1 MAETK
6 REIER
11 KYESDESGLPDLTGV
26 AGIEAV
32 LDKGV
37 AELDATYYDTVDG
50 RLAAASITLR
60 RRTGGSDAGWHL
72 KFPVGPGVRDEVRAP
87 LSPTLPRSLAGLV
100 RSRVRDAEL
109 VPVVRLRS
117 ARDVRDLVDGE
128 GRPLAEVSVDAV
140 RAERLSGG
148 EGVAQWSEIEVELA
162 DGVDPAFLD
171 HVEKRLRKAGVRRSK
186 SESKLARALA
196 ETALGDQE
204 TPGKREA
211 AAKAKGDKGTPG
223 KPLPD
228 KAVPGKT
235 GGGPDTSGKVGKP
248 APGKPDKKG
257 KPGKSKKLAKTF
269 AEPSADPATRSGAR
283 TPSTPRTAQPP
294 TAPET
299 AADHVLAYLRAQRD
313 AIVALDPAVRQDEYD
328 SVHRMRVAT
337 RRMRSAFRS
346 FGKVLD
352 REVTDPIGDELKWL
366 AGELGVDRD
375 QEVLTERIAAGLD
388 KLPRHLVAGPVRTR
402 VRTWSHARRGGS
414 RRRLIA
420 VLDGKRYL
428 TLLDKLDALVAE
440 PPLAAKASGAPE
452 KVIAAAVRK
461 DFAKVAALVED
472 ALAQPSSGPERDLAL
487 HEARKKAKRTRYSAE
502 AAEPALGA
510 PATAMVKAAK
520 SLQNLLGDHQDSVM
534 AREALR
540 EIAAQAHA
548 AGENAFTYGLLYG
561 REERRSAADEAEL
574 PGLWAEVRG
583 GTGI

>member
-37 AELDATYYDTVDG
+37 AELDATYYDTPDG

-72 KFPVGPGVRDEVRAP
+72 KFPVGPGVRDEVQAP

-128 GRPLAEVSVDAV
+128 GKLLAEVSVDAV

-162 DGVDPAFLD
+162 DGGDPAFLD

-196 ETALGDQE
+196 ETA
-204 TPGKREA
+204 TSPGTAGK
-211 AAKAKGDKGTPG
+211 AKADEPAPEK
-223 KPLPD
+223 
-228 KAVPGKT
+228 
-235 GGGPDTSGKVGKP
+235 SGKKEKP
-248 APGKPDKKG
+248 A
-257 KPGKSKKLAKTF
+257 KSKKPAK
-269 AEPSADPATRSGAR
+269 PSADTSTDPATRRTAKTPD
-283 TPSTPRTAQPP
+283 TPSTPRTAKTTP
-294 TAPET
+294 TAPQT
-299 AADHVLAYLRAQRD
+299 AADHVLVHLRAQRD
-313 AIVALDPAVRQDEYD
+313 AIVALDPAVRQDEDD

-352 REVTDPIGDELKWL
+352 RTVTDPVGEELKWL

-388 KLPRHLVAGPVRTR
+388 DLPRHLVVGPVRTR

-428 TLLDKLDALVAE
+428 TLLDKLDALIAE
-440 PPLAAKASGAPE
+440 PPLAGKAAGTPE

-472 ALAQPSSGPERDLAL
+472 ALAQPSSGPERDFAL

-510 PATAMVKAAK
+510 PATALVKIAK

-534 AREALR
+534 ARDALR

-548 AGENAFTYGLLYG
+548 AGENGFTYGVLYG
-561 REERRSAADEAEL
+561 REERRSATDEAEL
-574 PGLWAEVRG
+574 PGLWAEAKG